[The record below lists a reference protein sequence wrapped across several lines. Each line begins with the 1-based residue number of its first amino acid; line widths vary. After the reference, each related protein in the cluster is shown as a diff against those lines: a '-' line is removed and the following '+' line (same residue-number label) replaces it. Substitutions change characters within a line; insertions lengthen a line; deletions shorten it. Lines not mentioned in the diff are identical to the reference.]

1 MQGNNTKSCFLY
13 CSLFPEDFSIEVSEL
28 VLHWRAKGL
37 IDEQQNYV
45 DSVNRGIALIENR
58 KDSCLLEDGSKKGTV
73 KMHDVLRDG
82 FCLSE
87 ISVGSFQILSK
98 EFLS

>member
-1 MQGNNTKSCFLY
+1 M
-13 CSLFPEDFSIEVSEL
+13 
-28 VLHWRAKGL
+28 

-45 DSVNRGIALIENR
+45 DLVNRGIALIENLN
-58 KDSCLLEDGSKKGTV
+58 DSCLLEDDSKKGTV
-73 KMHDVLRDG
+73 KMHDVLCDG

-87 ISVGSFQILSK
+87 ISVGSLQILSK

>member
-1 MQGNNTKSCFLY
+1 MFL
-13 CSLFPEDFSIEVSEL
+13 EDFSIEVSEL
-28 VLHWRAKGL
+28 VLHWRAEGL

-45 DSVNRGIALIENR
+45 DLVNRGIDLIENL
-58 KDSCLLEDGSKKGTV
+58 KDSCLLEDGSKKCTV

-87 ISVGSFQILSK
+87 ISVVSFQILSK
-98 EFLS
+98 DFQLDFQHDWVSHTRT